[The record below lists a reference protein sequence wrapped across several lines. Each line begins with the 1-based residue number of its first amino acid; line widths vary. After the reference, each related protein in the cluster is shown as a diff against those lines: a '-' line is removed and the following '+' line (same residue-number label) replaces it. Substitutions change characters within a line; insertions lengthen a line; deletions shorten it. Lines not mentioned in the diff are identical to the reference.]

1 MQRTD
6 TGGHT
11 CPTWGGHVRA
21 TMCNMP
27 GLWGAAGGNR
37 ELNRCCD
44 DLGVWFVKGGREVQ
58 EGYIYTC
65 LIEAVVQQKH
75 DIAKQLYAKYKI
87 IIINGKK

>member
-1 MQRTD
+1 M
-6 TGGHT
+6 
-11 CPTWGGHVRA
+11 
-21 TMCNMP
+21 
-27 GLWGAAGGNR
+27 
-37 ELNRCCD
+37 
-44 DLGVWFVKGGREVQ
+44 KGGREVQ